1 MHQKSHKKI
10 QIEKL
15 FKPFFRKQIDF
26 PFPSLTTLFELLIQV
41 LLLFMFSNV
50 SPECEAC
57 NQDIMYIRCLACLR
71 EKKIGVISAFLEV
84 QALTTLMLI
93 LLEVS
98 TTFKRGAAEV
108 KRRCCCCCRLRWG
121 KSSVELLSKLLSKPR
136 DRSPPVLDYNPDL
149 TRSGTTVKRWLQKSF
164 Q

>member
-1 MHQKSHKKI
+1 M
-10 QIEKL
+10 
-15 FKPFFRKQIDF
+15 
-26 PFPSLTTLFELLIQV
+26 
-41 LLLFMFSNV
+41 
-50 SPECEAC
+50 
-57 NQDIMYIRCLACLR
+57 
-71 EKKIGVISAFLEV
+71 

-149 TRSGTTVKRWLQKSF
+149 TRSGTTLKNFKVLTVFKSE
-164 Q
+164 QSELSAAGLAPAAEGGVSASTH

>member
-1 MHQKSHKKI
+1 M
-10 QIEKL
+10 
-15 FKPFFRKQIDF
+15 F
-26 PFPSLTTLFELLIQV
+26 PQSVKHAIKTSCTFG
-41 LLLFMFSNV
+41 
-50 SPECEAC
+50 AW
-57 NQDIMYIRCLACLR
+57 LACAK
-71 EKKIGVISAFLEV
+71 KKIGVISAFLEV

-149 TRSGTTVKRWLQKSF
+149 TRSGTTVKR
-164 Q
+164 